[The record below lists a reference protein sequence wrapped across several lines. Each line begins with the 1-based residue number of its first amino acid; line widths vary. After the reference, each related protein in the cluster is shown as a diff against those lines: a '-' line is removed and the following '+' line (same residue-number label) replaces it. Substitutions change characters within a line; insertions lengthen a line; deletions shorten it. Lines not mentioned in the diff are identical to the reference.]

1 MKYLL
6 YLLALCLCT
15 SLRALPAGSALYPLP
30 DGALHVRL
38 LQPAGL
44 GAQPVDTAIL
54 LISGPNQHFFADSG
68 WFALLQGQLAQQ
80 HRTYA
85 IDRQSSGFSSDT
97 PKPSYRKFATDLA
110 RVLPQ
115 LAAKKFLLVSFAS
128 GSITARLL
136 ADNPAVAPRL
146 AGLVLIDPDVPTPA
160 ALALYNGA
168 PADWYRANLAQ
179 LLPQL
184 ASGVWNDRTAK
195 KISAELAHIRQI
207 VPAALQ
213 ADTDWQY
220 LQQLQATR
228 LSVKRQQARAME
240 IAEYQADLA
249 AYTTTP
255 WLESQVPVSVV
266 DGDFEAALIKAAGE
280 EQAQLALWRAD
291 GLNFARTLTRNS
303 GGQLLELST
312 QEHLLMFS
320 HSTALQ
326 QLINSLMSGR

>member
-6 YLLALCLCT
+6 YLVALCLCA

-280 EQAQLALWRAD
+280 DQAQLALWRAD